1 MKNFGQ
7 ATDFIDV
14 ANNIF
19 ITKIL
24 NLQTLNFK

>member
-14 ANNIF
+14 ANNILSF
-19 ITKIL
+19 KDSELT
-24 NLQTLNFK
+24 NFKL

>member
-14 ANNIF
+14 ANNIYEQQR
-19 ITKIL
+19 IKTSL
-24 NLQTLNFK
+24 CL